1 MAKHWKSFVKKEKT
15 PEQKEELDFK
25 TLLSSG
31 EQTSKSLEE
40 VADFNAN
47 LKSLLDE
54 QKQLEDKMAELTG
67 KKEASNTNK
76 KYEHEIR
83 SIDQKK
89 KEERTEEKKRQK
101 NNKKQEDRWKV
112 DIPVQKKTKESSIS
126 IPSKILTKKKKENG
140 FIQAKKTIAASI
152 TTIQQS
158 KKKAEKSG
166 IKITKQ
172 NKTNLT
178 NTIGK
183 VKKGKEQVEIV
194 KKQLDK
200 LLFSVDQKTKQKTKS
215 ASTLIKKAKKVQNL
229 VNEVQKGNKKT
240 NSLIAPSIQK
250 KEKNT
255 NESFPELKKN
265 KPLKTT
271 ITTVQK
277 AVNTYQNI
285 KQVSINVNSGLQQLS
300 TNAKAIG
307 LQGVDNNIS
316 KGVTLVNKVD
326 NSINKVDKLFNTANK
341 YLNKTTKAV
350 GLIDKKVEIFNTIY
364 NKEKKTDNA
373 FDLGFIQNKKSK
385 KEENQNFNV
394 SNKKLSVDINTIKK
408 VKEGID
414 TLKSSKNKKDSFSF

>member
-1 MAKHWKSFVKKEKT
+1 M
-15 PEQKEELDFK
+15 DFK

-76 KYEHEIR
+76 KYEHEIK

-101 NNKKQEDRWKV
+101 SNKKQEDRWKV
-112 DIPVQKKTKESSIS
+112 DIPVQKKTKEPSIS

-140 FIQAKKTIAASI
+140 FIQAKKTIDASI
-152 TTIQQS
+152 TTIKQR

-178 NTIGK
+178 NTIRK
-183 VKKGKEQVEIV
+183 VKEGKDQIEIV
-194 KKQLDK
+194 QKQLK
-200 LLFSVDQKTKQKTKS
+200 KSLFSVDQKTKQKTKPV
-215 ASTLIKKAKKVQNL
+215 STLIKKAKKVQNL
-229 VNEVQKGNKKT
+229 VIETRKESKKT
-240 NSLIAPSIQK
+240 SSLIANPIQK

-255 NESFPELKKN
+255 NESFPKLKEN

-271 ITTVQK
+271 MTTVKK

-285 KQVSINVNSGLQQLS
+285 KQVSPKVISGLQQLS
-300 TNAKAIG
+300 TNAKAISVG
-307 LQGVDNNIS
+307 NNIS
-316 KGVTLVNKVD
+316 KSATLVNKLD
-326 NSINKVDKLFNTANK
+326 NSISKVDQLFNTANK
-341 YLNKTTKAV
+341 YLNKTTKTV

-364 NKEKKTDNA
+364 NKEKKTANA
-373 FDLGFIQNKKSK
+373 FDLGFIQNQKSK

-408 VKEGID
+408 VKKGID